1 MAHPER
7 LGKYRVTGVLGEG
20 AMGIVYKG
28 FDPDIRR
35 EVAIKT
41 MRVAADADA
50 GQGVSYADRFRN
62 EAQAAGRLQH
72 PGIVAVYD
80 FGRDAGVDYIAM
92 EYVRGN
98 TLSRTSPRPSASSWT
113 STTTTWPASSASCSR
128 RWTMRMRRA
137 SGTATSSRP
146 T

>member
-1 MAHPER
+1 
-7 LGKYRVTGVLGEG
+7 
-20 AMGIVYKG
+20 MGIVYKG
-28 FDPDIRR
+28 FDPDIKR

-98 TLSRTSPRPSASSWT
+98 TLSRYISQSINANSSR
-113 STTTTWPASSASCSR
+113 STTTTWPASSASCWR
-128 RWTMRMRRA
+128 RWTMRMNKA
-137 SGTATSSRP
+137 CGTATSSRR

>member
-1 MAHPER
+1 MAHPEK

-62 EAQAAGRLQH
+62 EAQAAGRVLTPDQ
-72 PGIVAVYD
+72 GGNVETLVAYD
-80 FGRDAGVDYIAM
+80 QP
-92 EYVRGN
+92 N
-98 TLSRTSPRPSASSWT
+98 
-113 STTTTWPASSASCSR
+113 PADL
-128 RWTMRMRRA
+128 
-137 SGTATSSRP
+137 
-146 T
+146 